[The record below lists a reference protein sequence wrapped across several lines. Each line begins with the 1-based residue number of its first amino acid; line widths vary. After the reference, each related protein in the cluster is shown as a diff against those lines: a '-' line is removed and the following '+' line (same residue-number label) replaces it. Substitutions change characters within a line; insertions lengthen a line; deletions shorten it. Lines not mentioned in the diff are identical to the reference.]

1 MKSTLKKV
9 KTDFELLDEI
19 KSDDKSSFKI
29 LFEKYYSQLSRFA
42 NLYLKNLDIAEDIV
56 QEFFVQFWIKRNEIS
71 INTSVKSYLYQSIRN
86 RALNYNRDKKESL
99 SINSDLEKVENLLV
113 TEIKENLDFSIM
125 KNAFNSAVESLPEKC
140 KVIFKMSREEGLTYK
155 QISEKLNL
163 SQKTVESQMRIA
175 LMKMREKLK
184 PMLESL
190 ISIIIIF
197 FQKNIF
203 FF

>member
-71 INTSVKSYLYQSIRN
+71 INTSVKSYFYQSIRN

-113 TEIKENLDFSIM
+113 TEIKENFDFSIM